1 MSNIQFQDEQ
11 GVRIIT
17 INRPEKRNALNLEM
31 YTQLTEYLIQGES
44 DNGINAFL
52 LKGEGDCFTS
62 GNDVADFL
70 KNSDLGP
77 DHPAFKF
84 LFSLLDLTKP
94 LVAAVSGPA
103 VGIGTTLLLHC
114 DLIYA
119 DNTAKFQ
126 LPFVNLALVPE
137 AGASLLLPRLVGQAK
152 ASELLL
158 LGEAFDAQSALS
170 IGLINDLLPSDKLMS
185 HALNQSIKL
194 AKKPPQALRASRRL
208 IRGDKAPIR
217 EQMLKELEE
226 FAIRLQSDEAKAQF
240 NAFLSR

>member
-1 MSNIQFQDEQ
+1 MSTIQFQDEQ

-17 INRPEKRNALNLEM
+17 INRPDKRNALNLEM
-31 YTQLTEYLIQGES
+31 YTRLTEYLIQGES

-77 DHPAFKF
+77 NHPTFKF
-84 LFSLLDLTKP
+84 LFTLLDLTKP
-94 LVAAVSGPA
+94 LVAAVAGPA

-114 DLIYA
+114 DLVYA

-126 LPFVNLALVPE
+126 LPFINLALVPE
-137 AGASLLLPRLVGQAK
+137 AGASLLLPRLVGQTK
-152 ASELLL
+152 ANELLL
-158 LGEAFDAQSALS
+158 LGEPFDAQIAQAM
-170 IGLINDLLPSDKLMS
+170 GLINQTVPSDELMNY
-185 HALNQSIKL
+185 ALAQSIKL
-194 AKKPPQALRASRRL
+194 AQKPPQALKISRQL
-208 IRGDKAPIR
+208 LRGDKALIR

-226 FAIRLQSDEAKAQF
+226 FALRLQSDEAKAKF
-240 NAFLSR
+240 KAFLSK

>member
-240 NAFLSR
+240 NAFLSK

>member
-31 YTQLTEYLIQGES
+31 YTRLTEYLIQGES

-84 LFSLLDLTKP
+84 LFTLLDLTKP

-158 LGEAFDAQSALS
+158 LGEAFDAQSALEM
-170 IGLINDLLPSDKLMS
+170 GLINQLVPGDELVN
-185 HALNQSIKL
+185 HALAQSLKL
-194 AKKPPQALRASRRL
+194 AQKPPQALRASRRL
-208 IRGDKAPIR
+208 LRGDRAPIR

-226 FAIRLQSDEAKAQF
+226 FAVRLQSDEAKAQF
-240 NAFLSR
+240 NAFLRK

>member
-31 YTQLTEYLIQGES
+31 YTRLTEYLIQGES

-84 LFSLLDLTKP
+84 LFTLLDLTKP

-158 LGEAFDAQSALS
+158 LGEAFDAQSALGM
-170 IGLINDLLPSDKLMS
+170 GLINHLVPGDELVK
-185 HALNQSIKL
+185 HALVQSLKL
-194 AKKPPQALRASRRL
+194 AQKPPQALRASRRL
-208 IRGDKAPIR
+208 LRGDKAPIR

-226 FAIRLQSDEAKAQF
+226 FAVRLQSDEAKAQF
-240 NAFLSR
+240 NAFLRK

>member
-17 INRPEKRNALNLEM
+17 INRPDKRNALNLEM
-31 YTQLTEYLIQGES
+31 YARLTEYLIQGES

-77 DHPAFKF
+77 NHPTVRF
-84 LFSLLDLTKP
+84 LFTLLDLTKP
-94 LVAAVSGPA
+94 LVAAVAGPA

-114 DLIYA
+114 DLVYA

-137 AGASLLLPRLVGQAK
+137 AGASLLLPRLVGQTK

-158 LGEAFDAQSALS
+158 LGEAFDAHSALS
-170 IGLINDLLPSDKLMS
+170 MGLINDLLPSDELMS
-185 HALNQSIKL
+185 HALSQSIKL

-208 IRGDKAPIR
+208 IRGDSELIR
-217 EQMLKELEE
+217 EQMQKELEE

>member
-185 HALNQSIKL
+185 HALTQSIKL

>member
-17 INRPEKRNALNLEM
+17 INRPDKRNALNLEM
-31 YTQLTEYLIQGES
+31 YARLTEYLIQGES

-70 KNSDLGP
+70 KNSDLGQN
-77 DHPAFKF
+77 HPTVRF
-84 LFSLLDLTKP
+84 LFTLLDLTKP
-94 LVAAVSGPA
+94 LVAAVAGPA

-114 DLIYA
+114 DLVYA

-137 AGASLLLPRLVGQAK
+137 AGASLLLPRLVGQTK

-158 LGEAFDAQSALS
+158 LGEAFDAHSALS
-170 IGLINDLLPSDKLMS
+170 MGLINGLLPSDELMS
-185 HALNQSIKL
+185 HALSQSIKL
-194 AKKPPQALRASRRL
+194 AQKPPQALRASRRL
-208 IRGDKAPIR
+208 IRGDSELIR
-217 EQMLKELEE
+217 EQMQKELEE
-226 FAIRLQSDEAKAQF
+226 FAVRLQSDEAKAQF

>member
-1 MSNIQFQDEQ
+1 MSTIQFQDEQ

-17 INRPEKRNALNLEM
+17 INRPDKRNALNLEM
-31 YTQLTEYLIQGES
+31 YTRLTEYLIQGES

-77 DHPAFKF
+77 NHPTFKF
-84 LFSLLDLTKP
+84 LFTLLDLTKP
-94 LVAAVSGPA
+94 LVAAVAGPA

-114 DLIYA
+114 DLVYA

-126 LPFVNLALVPE
+126 LPFINLALVPE
-137 AGASLLLPRLVGQAK
+137 AGASLLLPRLVGQTK
-152 ASELLL
+152 ANELLL
-158 LGEAFDAQSALS
+158 LGEPFDAQSAQAM
-170 IGLINDLLPSDKLMS
+170 GLINQTVPSDELMS
-185 HALNQSIKL
+185 HALAQSIKL
-194 AKKPPQALRASRRL
+194 AQKPPQALKISRQL
-208 IRGDKAPIR
+208 LRGDKALIR

-226 FAIRLQSDEAKAQF
+226 FALRLQSDEAKAKF
-240 NAFLSR
+240 KAFLSK